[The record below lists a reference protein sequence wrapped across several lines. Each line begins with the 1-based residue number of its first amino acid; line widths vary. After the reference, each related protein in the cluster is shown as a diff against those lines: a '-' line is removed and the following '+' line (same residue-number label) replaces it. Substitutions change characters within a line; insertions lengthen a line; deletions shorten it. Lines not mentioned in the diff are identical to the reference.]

1 MRLFYKED
9 IAIVYCEI
17 VMWFFFFFLVGNIVS
32 PLQIISAMEQKLNR
46 NIFIVLS
53 ILNTFVSVLN
63 NFK

>member
-1 MRLFYKED
+1 M
-9 IAIVYCEI
+9 I
-17 VMWFFFFFLVGNIVS
+17 FFFFLVGNIVA
-32 PLQIISAMEQKLNR
+32 PLQIISSMEQKLNR